1 MATNNEDNL
10 AKFRQSMVW
19 NERSTIRAK
28 FSRLSIPKFIFHSIH
43 AYRISL
49 QVNHS
54 PFRYFPT
61 RNSTP
66 SIVFQLPANVDSSP
80 TWNNNWFESFQAYI
94 HTFFPSPRSE
104 KPISNGE
111 ANSWNRKN
119 NRETWERCSQWSI
132 GENIRPISR
141 CYTVVERNDLSS
153 PGNMTR
159 QWRMAISRAI
169 IQQAS

>member
-19 NERSTIRAK
+19 NERSSKIFASFDSK
-28 FSRLSIPKFIFHSIH
+28 IYIPFHPRLSYFASSK
-43 AYRISL
+43 
-49 QVNHS
+49 

-94 HTFFPSPRSE
+94 YTFFPSPRSE

-132 GENIRPISR
+132 GENVRPISR

>member
-49 QVNHS
+49 QVNH
-54 PFRYFPT
+54 FD
-61 RNSTP
+61 
-66 SIVFQLPANVDSSP
+66 IFQLETQHLPSCFNYLL
-80 TWNNNWFESFQAYI
+80 TLTHLQLETITESFQAYI

>member
-19 NERSTIRAK
+19 NERSSKIFASFDSK
-28 FSRLSIPKFIFHSIH
+28 IYIPFHPRLSYFASSK
-43 AYRISL
+43 
-49 QVNHS
+49 

-94 HTFFPSPRSE
+94 YTPSSLPRVA
-104 KPISNGE
+104 KNQFQTARPIAGIERTTAKLGNDAPNDQLAKMFGQFRGAIRLWNETISLHLGIWHDNGE
-111 ANSWNRKN
+111 WPSL
-119 NRETWERCSQWSI
+119 EQ
-132 GENIRPISR
+132 
-141 CYTVVERNDLSS
+141 
-153 PGNMTR
+153 
-159 QWRMAISRAI
+159 
-169 IQQAS
+169 